1 MANEAVVHATGLDT
15 IDYLAILGSAAGIIL
30 IALLLAKLFGFL

>member
-1 MANEAVVHATGLDT
+1 MANGTYMHVSSFDT

-30 IALLLAKLFGFL
+30 IALLLAKIFGWL